1 MNAVSTAPRDLQA
14 MHIADISLFF
24 APHSGGVKR
33 YLLAKHAHLAA
44 RTGVRHSLLVPGATS
59 AEIEPGIFTRGDWNI
74 PCAGGYRVPL
84 RPARWRRALAGLRPD
99 VIEVGDPYHLAWAA
113 LAAARD
119 CGAMTVAFAHSDLP
133 RMIASRFGRLAGR
146 AADAYLRRLYSRF
159 DLVQAPS
166 RLIAQRL
173 RDSGIARIVVQPLGV
188 DAEVFH
194 PARRDAGLREQ
205 LGLDGDV
212 RLSIFAGRMAREKDV
227 PLLLRTFARLGPR
240 HHLILVGGERREALS
255 SNATLLPYEQDP
267 ARLARLLASA
277 DALVH
282 AGAQETFGLIA
293 VEAMACG
300 LPVIGVRAGALP
312 ELIDDSVGA
321 LAAAGDA
328 ASLGAAIEKV
338 HEGDVAALGRR
349 ARARVERR
357 YAWASVFDLQLDR
370 YARLL
375 RTREFPA
382 FDDDGTLEPV
392 DATSPP

>member
-1 MNAVSTAPRDLQA
+1 
-14 MHIADISLFF
+14 MHIADITLFF

-33 YLLAKHAHLAA
+33 YLLAKHRHLAG
-44 RTGVRHSLLVPGATS
+44 RTGVRHSLLVPGTAT
-59 AEIEPGIFTRGDWNI
+59 AEVEPGVYARAEWSI

-84 RPARWRRALAGLRPD
+84 RRSLWRRALVELKAD
-99 VIEVGDPYHLAWAA
+99 VIEVGDPYHLAWTA
-113 LAAARD
+113 LDAARE

-133 RMIASRFGRLAGR
+133 RMIASRFGRFAGR

-188 DAEVFH
+188 DAGLFH
-194 PARRDAGLREQ
+194 PSRRDAAWRAE
-205 LGLDGDV
+205 LGLGDDV
-212 RLSIFAGRMAREKDV
+212 HLSIFAGRMAREKDV

-240 HHLILVGGERREALS
+240 HHLILVGGEKRSALS
-255 SNATLLPYEQDP
+255 ANATMLAYEQDP
-267 ARLARLLASA
+267 TRLARLLASA

-282 AGAQETFGLIA
+282 AGALETFGLIV

-312 ELIDDSVGA
+312 ELIDDQVGA
-321 LAAAGDA
+321 LAEAGDVD
-328 ASLGAAIEKV
+328 SLCAAIEKV
-338 HEGDVAALGRR
+338 YAGDVAQLGRQ
-349 ARARVERR
+349 ARLRVERR
-357 YAWASVFDLQLDR
+357 YAWTSVFDLQLER

-375 RTREFPA
+375 RTRTHPSLGVEHASEPA
-382 FDDDGTLEPV
+382 
-392 DATSPP
+392 DAPSPP

>member
-1 MNAVSTAPRDLQA
+1 

-33 YLLAKHAHLAA
+33 YLLAKHGHLAG

-74 PCAGGYRVPL
+74 ACAGGYRVPL
-84 RPARWRRALAGLRPD
+84 RPARWRRALAALRPD

-113 LAAARD
+113 LAAAKD

-159 DLVQAPS
+159 DLIQAPS

-188 DAEVFH
+188 DTHVFH
-194 PARRDAGLREQ
+194 PARRDAKLREE
-205 LGLDGDV
+205 LGLAADV

-227 PLLLRTFARLGPR
+227 PLLLRTFARLGR
-240 HHLILVGGERREALS
+240 GHHLILVGGERREALS
-255 SNATLLPYEQDP
+255 TNVTMLPYEQDP
-267 ARLARLLASA
+267 LRLARLIASA

-282 AGAQETFGLIA
+282 AGTQETFGLIA

-300 LPVIGVRAGALP
+300 LPVVGVRAGALP
-312 ELIDDSVGA
+312 ELIDDSVGE
-321 LAAAGDA
+321 LAEAGDA
-328 ASLGAAIEKV
+328 RALGAAIEKV
-338 HEGDVAALGRR
+338 HAGDTAAMGRR
-349 ARARVERR
+349 ARLRVERR
-357 YAWASVFDLQLDR
+357 YSWSSVFDLQLDR

-375 RTREFPA
+375 RTRSHA
-382 FDDDGTLEPV
+382 FVAAAEAADSVETP
-392 DATSPP
+392 SRP

>member
-1 MNAVSTAPRDLQA
+1 
-14 MHIADISLFF
+14 MHIADITLFF

-33 YLLAKHAHLAA
+33 YLLAKHRHLAG
-44 RTGVRHSLLVPGATS
+44 RTGVRHSLLVPGTRTG
-59 AEIEPGIFTRGDWNI
+59 ETEPGLFTRAEWSI

-84 RPARWRRALAGLRPD
+84 RRASWRRTLVGWKPD
-99 VIEVGDPYHLAWAA
+99 VIEVGDPYHLAWTALDAA
-113 LAAARD
+113 QE

-133 RMIASRFGRLAGR
+133 RMIASRFGRPVGR

-194 PARRDAGLREQ
+194 PARRDASLRDE
-205 LGLDGDV
+205 LGLDAEV

-240 HHLILVGGERREALS
+240 HHLILVGGVRRQALS
-255 SNATLLPYEQDP
+255 ANATMLPYEQDP
-267 ARLARLLASA
+267 LRLARLLASA

-282 AGAQETFGLIA
+282 AGAQETFGLIV

-312 ELIDDSVGA
+312 ELIDGQVGA
-321 LAAAGDA
+321 LAEAGDA
-328 ASLGAAIEKV
+328 DSLCAAIEQV
-338 HEGDVAALGRR
+338 YGGDIERLRR
-349 ARARVERR
+349 QARLRVERR
-357 YAWASVFDLQLDR
+357 YAWSSVFDLQLDR

-375 RTREFPA
+375 RTRALPGTDFADAAEPA
-382 FDDDGTLEPV
+382 

>member
-1 MNAVSTAPRDLQA
+1 
-14 MHIADISLFF
+14 MHIADITLFF

-33 YLLAKHAHLAA
+33 YLLAKHRHLAG
-44 RTGVRHSLLVPGATS
+44 RTGVRHSLLVPGTKTG
-59 AEIEPGIFTRGDWNI
+59 EMEPGVFTRAEWSI

-84 RPARWRRALAGLRPD
+84 RPALWRRALVDLKPD
-99 VIEVGDPYHLAWAA
+99 VVEVGDPYHLAWAA
-113 LAAARD
+113 LDAARD

-133 RMIASRFGRLAGR
+133 RMIASRFGRPFGH

-188 DAEVFH
+188 DADVFH
-194 PARRDAGLREQ
+194 PSRRDEKLREE
-205 LGLDGDV
+205 LGLADDV

-227 PLLLRTFARLGPR
+227 PLLLRTFARLGSG

-255 SNATLLPYEQDP
+255 ANATMLPYEQDSV
-267 ARLARLLASA
+267 RLARLLASA

-312 ELIDDSVGA
+312 ELIDDQVGA
-321 LAAAGDA
+321 LAEAGDA
-328 ASLGAAIEKV
+328 DSLSAAIEKV
-338 HEGDVAALGRR
+338 YASDIAKLKRQ
-349 ARARVERR
+349 ARLRVERR
-357 YAWASVFDLQLDR
+357 YAWSSVFDLQLDR

-375 RTREFPA
+375 RTRSMPGVNIADAAEPA
-382 FDDDGTLEPV
+382 

>member
-1 MNAVSTAPRDLQA
+1 
-14 MHIADISLFF
+14 MHIADITLFF

-33 YLLAKHAHLAA
+33 YLLAKHRHLAR
-44 RTGVRHSLLVPGATS
+44 RTGVRHSLLVPGVTTG
-59 AEIEPGIFTRGDWNI
+59 EIEPGIFTRAEWSI
-74 PCAGGYRVPL
+74 PCTGGYRVPL
-84 RPARWRRALAGLRPD
+84 RRAGWRRELASWKPD
-99 VIEVGDPYHLAWAA
+99 VIEVGDPYHLAWTA
-113 LAAARD
+113 LDAARE

-133 RMIASRFGRLAGR
+133 RMIASRFGRLVGR

-194 PARRDAGLREQ
+194 PSRRDASLRDD
-205 LGLDGDV
+205 LGLGDDV
-212 RLSIFAGRMAREKDV
+212 HLSIFAGRMAREKDV

-240 HHLILVGGERREALS
+240 HHLILVGGERREMLS
-255 SNATLLPYEQDP
+255 ANATMLPYEQDQL
-267 ARLARLLASA
+267 RLARLLASA

-282 AGAQETFGLIA
+282 AGAQETFGLIV

-312 ELIDDSVGA
+312 ELIDDQVGA
-321 LAAAGDA
+321 LAEAGAAD
-328 ASLGAAIEKV
+328 SLCAAIEKV
-338 HEGDVAALGRR
+338 YAGDIAKLRR
-349 ARARVERR
+349 QARLRVERR
-357 YAWASVFDLQLDR
+357 YAWSSVFDLQLDR
-370 YARLL
+370 YSRLL
-375 RTREFPA
+375 RTRTLPA
-382 FDDDGTLEPV
+382 ADLADVSEPA

>member
-1 MNAVSTAPRDLQA
+1 

-33 YLLAKHAHLAA
+33 YLLAKHRCLAA
-44 RTGVRHSLLVPGATS
+44 RAGVRHSLLVPGPATG
-59 AEIEPGIFTRGDWNI
+59 EIEPGIFTRAAVRI

-84 RPARWRRALAGLRPD
+84 RPACWRHALAALRPD

-113 LAAARD
+113 LAAACD
-119 CGAMTVAFAHSDLP
+119 CGALTVAFAHSDLP
-133 RMIASRFGRLAGR
+133 RMLASRFGRIAGR

-188 DAEVFH
+188 DADAFH
-194 PARRDAGLREQ
+194 PSRRDESLRRE
-205 LGLDGDV
+205 LGLADDA
-212 RLSIFAGRMAREKDV
+212 RLAIFAGRMAREKDV
-227 PLLLRTFARLGPR
+227 PLLLRTFARLGSR

-255 SNATLLPYEQDP
+255 ANATMLPYEQDP

-277 DALVH
+277 DMLVH
-282 AGAQETFGLIA
+282 AGAQETFGLIV

-300 LPVIGVRAGALP
+300 LPVVGVRGGALP

-321 LAAAGDA
+321 LFAAGDA
-328 ASLGAAIEKV
+328 DSLCAAIEKV
-338 HEGDVAALGRR
+338 CSGDAAAMGRR
-349 ARARVERR
+349 ARLRAERR
-357 YAWASVFDLQLDR
+357 YAWSSVFDLQLER

-375 RTREFPA
+375 RTRGLPA
-382 FDDDGTLEPV
+382 ATGGAFEPA

>member
-1 MNAVSTAPRDLQA
+1 

-33 YLLAKHAHLAA
+33 YLLAKHRSLAA
-44 RTGVRHSLLVPGATS
+44 RTGVRHSLLVPGTATG
-59 AEIEPGIFTRGDWNI
+59 ETEPGIFTRADWSI

-84 RPARWRRALAGLRPD
+84 RPRHWRRALAALRPD

-113 LAAARD
+113 LAAAKD

-133 RMIASRFGRLAGR
+133 RMIASRFGRLAGG
-146 AADAYLRRLYSRF
+146 AADVYLRRLYSRF

-188 DAEVFH
+188 DTQVFH
-194 PARRDAGLREQ
+194 PSRHDARLREE
-205 LGLDGDV
+205 LGLAADV

-227 PLLLRTFARLGPR
+227 PLLLRTFARLGTA
-240 HHLILVGGERREALS
+240 HHLILVGGERRCALS
-255 SNATLLPYEQDP
+255 ANATMLPYEQDP
-267 ARLARLLASA
+267 LRLARLLASA

-282 AGAQETFGLIA
+282 AGAQETFGLIV

-300 LPVIGVRAGALP
+300 LPVVGVRAGALP

-321 LAAAGDA
+321 LAEAGDA
-328 ASLGAAIEKV
+328 AALGAAIEKV
-338 HEGDVAALGRR
+338 YSGDFVAMGRR
-349 ARARVERR
+349 ARRRVERR
-357 YAWASVFDLQLDR
+357 YSWSSVFDLQLDR

-375 RTREFPA
+375 RTRSHA
-382 FDDDGTLEPV
+382 FVAEADAADPV
-392 DATSPP
+392 ETPSRP

>member
-1 MNAVSTAPRDLQA
+1 
-14 MHIADISLFF
+14 MHIADITLFF

-33 YLLAKHAHLAA
+33 YLLAKHRHLAR
-44 RTGVRHSLLVPGATS
+44 RTGVRHSLLVPGVTTG
-59 AEIEPGIFTRGDWNI
+59 EIEPGIFTRAEWSI

-84 RPARWRRALAGLRPD
+84 RRAGWRRELAGWKPD
-99 VIEVGDPYHLAWAA
+99 VIEVGDPYHLAWTA
-113 LAAARD
+113 LDAART

-133 RMIASRFGRLAGR
+133 RMIASRFGGLVGR

-194 PARRDAGLREQ
+194 PSRRDVSLRED
-205 LGLDGDV
+205 LGLGDEV
-212 RLSIFAGRMAREKDV
+212 SLSIFAGRMAREKDV

-240 HHLILVGGERREALS
+240 HHLILVGGERREALTA
-255 SNATLLPYEQDP
+255 NATMLPYEQDP
-267 ARLARLLASA
+267 LRLARLLASA

-282 AGAQETFGLIA
+282 AGAQETFGLIV

-312 ELIDDSVGA
+312 ELIDDQVGA
-321 LAAAGDA
+321 LADAGDA
-328 ASLGAAIEKV
+328 DSLCAAIEKV
-338 HEGDVAALGRR
+338 YAGDVAKLRR
-349 ARARVERR
+349 QARLRVERR
-357 YAWASVFDLQLDR
+357 YAWSSVFDLQLDR

-375 RTREFPA
+375 RTRTLPA
-382 FDDDGTLEPV
+382 ADLADVSEPA